1 MFDCPA
7 SYVDCEPE
15 AVLYIAQVLWTILI
29 VNIGCLCVTSC
40 HPITVLES
48 GLTMSDAYFKVES
61 NVDGIRGRKLFTG
74 DDVVYASMPAFE
86 PIEPGA
92 VVKLTTIDG
101 LPDVTTEVLANA
113 ETARARVWGILDDFD
128 VDPTYSAQVHNE
140 VTALLS
146 KPGLDDLALTDMR
159 ALAFITIDNEDS
171 RDLDQAMYIER
182 SEQGFDV
189 YYALADA
196 AFYVASG
203 SVLFADALHR
213 GSSYYLPDM
222 SVPMLPSPLSEGLI
236 SLNPQVDR
244 RALVFVIKL
253 DEKGGVLN
261 AEIQRARIMS
271 RAKLSYDGV
280 QAYHDDKKSSDLT
293 DKDYTDT
300 LDLLKIVGDLRI
312 TLARLR
318 NVVEYDR
325 VGLSV
330 EYVNNGE
337 KFVITE
343 DARNNVE
350 SWNEQISLLCN
361 HEGAKLLLEAQ
372 SQRDIQPIFR
382 VHTAPDAERLKKF
395 SRILNALVNDHK
407 LDGAIWKWRWR
418 DSDLGS
424 QETIAEYLRRLPD
437 DGVSLPL
444 RRAIEHQARMLNNAS
459 VFSAEP
465 GPHHSLK
472 LSGYARF
479 SSPMREVAG
488 IFTHQEIIDFC
499 TCGEQATPASDD
511 ELLRE
516 KVIEAANTSRQ
527 RQKKISKAVYKL
539 AIDDLLT
546 EDLKHP
552 LEQRPLRGATIF
564 GVRPTRLYVRLD
576 SPPVDVK
583 IYSKD
588 LETEFGVALTMN
600 RQGTHLRGSAEVIF
614 NVGDKLQ
621 VRAKSYNEQRDRW
634 LLLPIKS

>member
-1 MFDCPA
+1 
-7 SYVDCEPE
+7 
-15 AVLYIAQVLWTILI
+15 
-29 VNIGCLCVTSC
+29 
-40 HPITVLES
+40 
-48 GLTMSDAYFKVES
+48 MSEAYFEIERD
-61 NVDGIRGRKLFTG
+61 VDGARGRKLFTG
-74 DDVVYASMPAFE
+74 DERIYLSTSDFE
-86 PIEPGA
+86 PLEAGA
-92 VVKLTTIDG
+92 IVKVVTPSTQAEATI
-101 LPDVTTEVLANA
+101 EVLAHPD
-113 ETARARVWGILDDFD
+113 TARARVWGILDAFE
-128 VDPTYSAQVHNE
+128 VDPAYPTEVHDE
-140 VTALLS
+140 VSGLLS
-146 KPGLDDLALTDMR
+146 KPGLDDPILIDMR
-159 ALAFITIDNEDS
+159 DRAFITIDNEDS
-171 RDLDQAMYIER
+171 RDLDQAMYIKRAER
-182 SEQGFDV
+182 GFDV

-203 SVLFADALHR
+203 SALFADALHR

-253 DEKGGVLN
+253 DEKGEVLHR
-261 AEIQRARIMS
+261 EIQRARINS

-280 QAYHDDKKSSDLT
+280 QAYHDDKPASELHGQ
-293 DKDYTDT
+293 DYTDT
-300 LDLLKIVGDLRI
+300 LDLLKSVGDLRI
-312 TLARLR
+312 ELARLR

-325 VGLSV
+325 IGLSV
-330 EYVNNGE
+330 EYVNDGE

-343 DARNNVE
+343 DARNDVE

-361 HEGAKLLLEAQ
+361 HEGANLLLEAQ
-372 SQRDIQPIFR
+372 SQRDIQPIYR

-395 SRILNALVNDHK
+395 SRILNALVHDH
-407 LDGAIWKWRWR
+407 AIDEAVWKWRWR
-418 DSDLGS
+418 DGEFGRK
-424 QETIAEYLRRLPD
+424 ETIAAYLRRLPD
-437 DGVSLPL
+437 EGGHLPL

-499 TCGEQATPASDD
+499 TCGEQATPESDD
-511 ELLRE
+511 EALRE

-546 EDLKHP
+546 EDLK
-552 LEQRPLRGATIF
+552 LAFEQRPLRGATIF

-583 IYSKD
+583 IYTKD
-588 LETEFGVALTMN
+588 LEAEFGGEFKMN
-600 RQGTHLRGSAEVIF
+600 RHATHLRGNDGVTF
-614 NVGDKLQ
+614 NVGDTLQ
-621 VRAKSYNEQRDRW
+621 VRAKSYDSQRDRW
-634 LLLPIKS
+634 LLLPIKP